1 MIFFQDEFEGCHAVL
16 LNDDV
21 ALTTAQCIQ
30 EHGGDPEPIF
40 VVPGMYDERK
50 YRDNQNPRLANENF
64 KYVEFKNVDNHQKIY
79 SDLALLR
86 LKSPMNSQVFPA
98 LQIANFIPIPEGKLS
113 KSQNS
118 IKSSILRNH
127 KKSQNSSNVEEI
139 AKIINFTK
147 FEKNR

>member
-1 MIFFQDEFEGCHAVL
+1 MPNSTTSQDRTKLNKIVKIDKIPKSIKLTNSWFFQDEFEGCHAVL
-16 LNDDV
+16 LNNDV
-21 ALTTAQCIQ
+21 VLTTAQCIQ

-50 YRDNQNPRLANENF
+50 YRNNQNPRLANENF

-98 LQIANFIPIPEGKLS
+98 LQVANFIPIPEGKS
-113 KSQNS
+113 SNS
-118 IKSSILRNH
+118 
-127 KKSQNSSNVEEI
+127 KKS
-139 AKIINFTK
+139 
-147 FEKNR
+147 

>member
-1 MIFFQDEFEGCHAVL
+1 
-16 LNDDV
+16 
-21 ALTTAQCIQ
+21 
-30 EHGGDPEPIF
+30 
-40 VVPGMYDERK
+40 MYDERK

-86 LKSPMNSQVFPA
+86 LKSPMSSQVFPA
-98 LQIANFIPIPEGKLS
+98 LQITNFIPIPEGKLS

>member
-1 MIFFQDEFEGCHAVL
+1 MTSQYQTQSRNQLRSSKFLNPQKWISIFFFQIEFEGCHAVL

-21 ALTTAQCIQ
+21 VLTTAQCIT

-86 LKSPMNSQVFPA
+86 LKSPMNSQVFPG
-98 LQIANFIPIPEGKLS
+98 LQIANFIPIPEGKS
-113 KSQNS
+113 SNS
-118 IKSSILRNH
+118 
-127 KKSQNSSNVEEI
+127 KKSQNS
-139 AKIINFTK
+139 
-147 FEKNR
+147 